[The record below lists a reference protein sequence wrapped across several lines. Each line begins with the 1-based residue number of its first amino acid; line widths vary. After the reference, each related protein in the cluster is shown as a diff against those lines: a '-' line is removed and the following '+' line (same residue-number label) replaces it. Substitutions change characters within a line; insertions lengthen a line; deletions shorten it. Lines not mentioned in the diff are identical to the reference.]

1 MALDHVTVTVAT
13 TATKIYTVPKGATQA
28 YITIQNRDTAAAFA
42 IGDDTLDGL
51 GTVNGGIK
59 IPAASGSTVTSAAG
73 QVQFWANAGD
83 AIYAIASTTPSTST
97 CVVLASYVLTGSAS

>member
-42 IGDDTLDGL
+42 IGDESLDGL
-51 GTVNGGIK
+51 GTANGGIK

-73 QVQFWANAGD
+73 QVQFWANSGD

-97 CVVLASYVLTGSAS
+97 CVVLASYVQTNVSV